1 MFFYGLSF
9 ALSGV
14 AVVGTWSCARRR
26 GNLKPSISDAQARA
40 IEHRYLV
47 GPSLYAVSAIIGLIA
62 PIVALVLYA
71 FLVVFFW
78 YPGRALGS
86 SPDQDREPPASYE
99 KDQTTPETPDRKDD
113 TPA

>member
-1 MFFYGLSF
+1 
-9 ALSGV
+9 
-14 AVVGTWSCARRR
+14 
-26 GNLKPSISDAQARA
+26 
-40 IEHRYLV
+40 
-47 GPSLYAVSAIIGLIA
+47 
-62 PIVALVLYA
+62 VLYA